1 MSALRANTPLY
12 VDVQVAAD
20 GYEVPADAQ
29 WRVWVAAALS
39 AADRAVSGAVTVRL
53 VDTDESAAL
62 NESYRHK
69 PGPTNVLAFSGPGE
83 PPVAGVN
90 GTQDDMSVEPELG
103 DLVIC
108 LPLAGREA
116 AGQGKS
122 LLAHLAHL
130 VVHGTLHLI
139 GYDHGNEVDA
149 GRMESLE
156 IRIMDG
162 LGFANPYAGTK

>member
-1 MSALRANTPLY
+1 MSALRVIVPLR
-12 VDVQVAAD
+12 VDLQVAID
-20 GYEVPADAQ
+20 GHEVPADAQ
-29 WRVWVAAALS
+29 WRAWVAAALS
-39 AADRAVSGAVTVRL
+39 AAGRAVSGTVTVRL

-62 NESYRHK
+62 NASYRHR

-83 PPVAGVN
+83 APVAGADEV
-90 GTQDDMSVEPELG
+90 ELG

-108 LPLAGREA
+108 LPLACREA
-116 AGQGKS
+116 AEQGKS
-122 LLAHLAHL
+122 PVAHLAHL

-156 IRIMDG
+156 IRILSG
-162 LGFANPYAGTK
+162 LGFANPYAGTE